1 MFDRYHVDQ
10 DRAGFFYVEDPECR
24 KQMKLDPEKRYIVF
38 YNGEYSIPSFIVVGE
53 DFLDAQRITYELTV
67 NTIKGKPYWG

>member
-38 YNGEYSIPSFIVVGE
+38 YNGEASIPSYLTVGE
-53 DFLDAQRITYELTV
+53 D
-67 NTIKGKPYWG
+67 